1 MASILKVNTIQD
13 ATNSTTAISVDSTG
27 RVTTPARPA
36 FSAYL
41 TASVSYGSANT
52 YQLVTWNATH
62 FNIGNFYSTSTGKF
76 TAPVTGIYQFN
87 AHLYMYHTNSVNV
100 NFYVNGARIYRIS
113 NINISSDVNPNS
125 STGNM
130 LHNLTAN
137 DEVQIYALATDACTI
152 YHGGGGAT
160 DITSYF
166 SGFLVG

>member
-13 ATNSTTAISVDSTG
+13 ATNSNTAISVDSSG

-41 TASVSYGSANT
+41 TASVSYGSADA

-62 FNIGNFYSTSTGKF
+62 FNIGNCYSTSTGKF

-87 AHLYMYHTNSVNV
+87 AHLYMYSTNSVSV
-100 NFYVNGARIYRIS
+100 NFYINGARIYRIS
-113 NINISSDVNPNS
+113 NKNGSSDVNPNT

-137 DEVQIYALATDACTI
+137 DEVQIYALANDACTI
-152 YHGGGGAT
+152 YHGGGGAV

>member
-1 MASILKVNTIQD
+1 MSNLLVQNIKH
-13 ATNSTTAISVDSTG
+13 TNGTTAQTVDSSG
-27 RVTTPARPA
+27 RVLTPARPA

-41 TASVSYGSANT
+41 TASVSYGSAQT

-62 FNIGNFYSTSTGKF
+62 FNIGNCYSTSTGKF

-87 AHLYMYHTNSVNV
+87 AHVYMYNTNSVLV
-100 NFYVNGARIYRIS
+100 NFYINGARIYRIS
-113 NINISSDVNPNS
+113 NVNVSSDVNPNT

-137 DEVQIYALATDACTI
+137 DEVQVYALATDACTI
-152 YHGGGGAT
+152 YHGGGGAV

-166 SGFLVG
+166 SGFLLG